1 MKADSTEV
9 ANGKA
14 TSIHTFASIRAA
26 TVAQVET
33 NMRIWDF

>member
-1 MKADSTEV
+1 MQANSTEV

-14 TSIHTFASIRAA
+14 ISIHTFASTQAA
-26 TVAQVET
+26 MVAQVET